1 MSWEVS
7 LRSMLLVS
15 FYFLKLYF
23 ASETSRF
30 WRQFLKIFKIAILTL
45 YFDTVLEKFLIT
57 RGILAPKEA
66 LKDPKDIEMYN
77 LSNQSSFLNEDK
89 PLDPKL
95 EDSVYFQ
102 PDLVQLNNEEML
114 RNTEKLE
121 AVTFPEPDIV
131 NYKKHLLDA
140 FKDIEDP
147 FNLEIE
153 GVFDY
158 EQNPS
163 DPSQPQKTAT
173 IT

>member
-1 MSWEVS
+1 
-7 LRSMLLVS
+7 
-15 FYFLKLYF
+15 
-23 ASETSRF
+23 
-30 WRQFLKIFKIAILTL
+30 
-45 YFDTVLEKFLIT
+45 
-57 RGILAPKEA
+57 
-66 LKDPKDIEMYN
+66 
-77 LSNQSSFLNEDK
+77 LNEDK
-89 PLDPKL
+89 PVDPKL

-102 PDLVQLNNEEML
+102 PDLIELNNEEML

-131 NYKKHLLDA
+131 NYKKHLLDS

-153 GVFDY
+153 GILDY